1 MEQRGQFTF
10 YRSYWDSLRELPKKD
25 RLPILEAII
34 SYGLD
39 GPAPAALT
47 STQKA
52 IFLLVKP
59 TLESGR
65 KKSANGKQGG
75 KQTGSKQEANRKQT
89 LSKPEANDKQT
100 ASEKEIEIE
109 KEIEVEI
116 EKEIEVEI
124 EKEVEVDVEKEGS
137 AIPSAASAADRKLKY
152 LSGSL
157 GQGVVALTDQ
167 QMEDLLDRMGLD
179 MFDHY
184 VRKLSDFILSKGA
197 SVKSHYDTI
206 LSWYTQDCALR
217 GVSHGR

>member
-39 GPAPAALT
+39 GTAPAALT

-116 EKEIEVEI
+116 EKEVEG
-124 EKEVEVDVEKEGS
+124 DVEKEGS
-137 AIPSAASAADRKLKY
+137 AIPSAASATDRKLKY

-217 GVSHGR
+217 G